1 MAACSPG
8 PPPRAFGS
16 GRLGHSIQQK
26 VDSSPTSVT
35 GTVYSAGDVK
45 YAAIHEFGGKTAAHE
60 IVAKNGQ
67 ALAFMMGGKQV
78 FFKKVNHPGSTMPE
92 RSFLRSSLGE
102 MKDEIIGGIREAV
115 AEGTRK

>member
-1 MAACSPG
+1 
-8 PPPRAFGS
+8 
-16 GRLGHSIQQK
+16 
-26 VDSSPTSVT
+26 
-35 GTVYSAGDVK
+35 
-45 YAAIHEFGGKTAAHE
+45 
-60 IVAKNGQ
+60 
-67 ALAFMMGGKQV
+67 MMGGKQV